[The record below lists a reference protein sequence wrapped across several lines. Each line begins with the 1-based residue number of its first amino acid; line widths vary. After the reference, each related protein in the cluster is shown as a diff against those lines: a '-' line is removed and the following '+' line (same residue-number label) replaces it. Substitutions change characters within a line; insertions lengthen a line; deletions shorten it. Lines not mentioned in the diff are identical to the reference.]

1 MSDESSMFD
10 KMNSKQSFIFGIV
23 GGFLALCTI
32 GFFVMVFIFLG
43 GSSNSTAE
51 VANNG
56 SDNNQPSAQQENNGQ
71 PSGQGDI
78 NLAEVTEEDWTRGAE
93 DAEITI
99 VEFSDPEC
107 PFCKR
112 FHGTMQKVMDNYGDS
127 VKWVYR
133 HAPLESLHQKA
144 PQEALAME
152 CAGKIGGNDAFWEFA
167 DRLYDITP
175 SNDGLQLS
183 QLPEIA
189 EFAGV
194 NRNEFQS
201 CLDSKEYESE
211 VQEELAQSKDA
222 GLRGTP
228 HSIMITPDGT
238 KKAIKGAQP
247 YNVVKSM
254 IDAELN

>member
-1 MSDESSMFD
+1 MSEDNSIFS

-23 GGFLALCTI
+23 GGLLAICTI
-32 GFFVMVFIFLG
+32 GFFVMLFMFLG
-43 GSSNSTAE
+43 GNNTAE
-51 VANNG
+51 VVDNNG
-56 SDNNQPSAQQENNGQ
+56 SGNNQPSAQQGNNRQ
-71 PSGQGDI
+71 PSGQGNI
-78 NLAEVTEEDWTRGAE
+78 NLAEVTEEDWARGAE
-93 DAEITI
+93 DPEITI

-112 FHGTMQKVMDNYGDS
+112 FHGTMQQVMENYGDS
-127 VKWVYR
+127 VRWVYR
-133 HAPLESLHQKA
+133 HAPLQSLHQKA
-144 PQEALAME
+144 VEESIAME
-152 CAGKIGGNDAFWEFA
+152 CAGKIGGNDAFWKFA

-175 SNDGLQLS
+175 SNDGLQRS

-194 NRNEFQS
+194 NKSEFQS
-201 CLDSKEYESE
+201 CLDSREYESE
-211 VQEELAQSKDA
+211 VQKELAQSKDA

-228 HSIMITPDGT
+228 HSIMIMPDGS